1 MRLSKFLNKN
11 AVLYEKQFGFKNKH
25 STTHALLEI
34 TDKIKQACDTGKF
47 TCRVFIYL
55 QKALDTVNRTIL
67 LKTLSHYGIKGV
79 ADKGF

>member
-55 QKALDTVNRTIL
+55 QKALDTVNRTIF